1 MDLALK
7 AALTVI
13 VTMGIV
19 GAIGFLIDR
28 TQERRK

>member
-1 MDLALK
+1 MGLALK
-7 AALTVI
+7 AALVVI
-13 VTMGIV
+13 VVMSIV

>member
-1 MDLALK
+1 MELALK

-28 TQERRK
+28 SQDSRK

>member
-7 AALTVI
+7 AALTVL

-28 TQERRK
+28 SQDHRK

>member
-1 MDLALK
+1 MDLAIK
-7 AALTVI
+7 AGLFVI

-28 TQERRK
+28 SQEHRK

>member
-1 MDLALK
+1 MGLALK

-28 TQERRK
+28 SQESRK

>member
-13 VTMGIV
+13 VVMGIV

-28 TQERRK
+28 SQDSRK